1 MEIPSTY
8 LVSSSHICSDGKSIT
23 KTARRA
29 QGNNFVIKY
38 SRKRKGKQ
46 DKPLPQRFVAK
57 AVIKKNEKLKRL
69 RMEPKIISHDAS
81 FEKKS
86 DFSKK
91 DLYFQ
96 FSNVC
101 PSKKYFSK
109 VLDKLFSMCI
119 FNASK
124 EALSHYFKLILMI

>member
-1 MEIPSTY
+1 MIPPETAVFILPFRKGGLGCLPRRNFPRFPSASF
-8 LVSSSHICSDGKSIT
+8 SSLAFRNKIGT

-29 QGNNFVIKY
+29 QENNSVIKY

-81 FEKKS
+81 FEKS
-86 DFSKK
+86 QIFRKK
-91 DLYFQ
+91 TYTFN
-96 FSNVC
+96 FRMFA
-101 PSKKYFSK
+101 PKK
-109 VLDKLFSMCI
+109 I
-119 FNASK
+119 FFEST
-124 EALSHYFKLILMI
+124 